1 MYDGAKD
8 MNYCD
13 TQLRVAFDGDAVIFA
28 DDCEHSTKDY
38 GLDKYFQHETLFENK
53 PPAQV
58 GARCSN

>member
-28 DDCEHSTKDY
+28 DDCEHGTKDY